1 MPSVVGELSSE
12 LFRTAN
18 TKENG
23 MRNNR
28 DFRVATRT
36 ILREINREV
45 MLNLIRERRPIFPA
59 AETSLSTGICTT
71 VHPQAIR
78 LPSVR
83 ILHWRLLTC

>member
-1 MPSVVGELSSE
+1 
-12 LFRTAN
+12 
-18 TKENG
+18 

-36 ILREINREV
+36 ILREINRE
-45 MLNLIRERRPIFPA
+45 MMPNLIRERRPIFPA

-71 VHPQAIR
+71 AHPQAIR